1 MTATMT
7 TAEWLEAMDQHY
19 LGGYVDAGGSSV
31 KFAVCFEGTQPRNVV
46 AELGERSR
54 RLGYLTVDVDAA
66 TTKVHFIEQ
75 LLARVS
81 DQVPW
86 TELTDR
92 ILADFA
98 RENHWLVPEAF
109 SPGEGVVAQLD
120 RENGL
125 GEQQISL
132 ELQRTIGRRVL
143 QDRSL
148 AKDFRVA
155 MTWLL
160 RARLGGGPE
169 GETINQHITDWL
181 GGRIRAVSELRQ
193 YQIFTKVNRANARH
207 LLGSLLEWVRRAGR
221 PGVVVMVD
229 AGRLLEKQ
237 RATDG
242 SINYTKAALLDAYEV
257 FRQCI
262 DSTDEF
268 DGLLLCVFVPPAFL
282 DIESR
287 GRGLGAYPALMGRV
301 YDDVRD
307 RNLAN
312 PLAALIRLADDGES
326 PSEVSD
332 EELARWLE
340 EGAP

>member
-1 MTATMT
+1 MTATLT
-7 TAEWLEAMDQHY
+7 TPQWLDAVDDHY
-19 LGGYVDAGGSSV
+19 LRSYVQAGGSSV
-31 KFAVCFEGTQPRNVV
+31 KFVVCFDGTSP
-46 AELGERSR
+46 AEVIGELDR
-54 RLGYLTVDVDAA
+54 RARQSGYITVTVDAA
-66 TTKVHFIEQ
+66 ATKVHFIEQ
-75 LLARVS
+75 LLAKVS

-86 TELTDR
+86 TELTDHV
-92 ILADFA
+92 LGDFA
-98 RENHWLVPEAF
+98 RANHWQVPEAVA
-109 SPGEGVVAQLD
+109 PDEGVVRQLD
-120 RENGL
+120 RVNGL

-132 ELQRTIGRRVL
+132 ELQRTIGKDVL

-160 RARLGGGPE
+160 RARLNGGPE
-169 GETINQHITDWL
+169 GETIDRHITDWL
-181 GGRIRAVSELRQ
+181 GGRIRAISELRP

-229 AGRLLEKQ
+229 GTRLLEKQ

-242 SINYTKAALLDAYEV
+242 SVNYTKAALLDAYEV

-282 DIESR
+282 DIESK
-287 GRGLGAYPALMGRV
+287 GRGLGSYPALMGRV

-312 PLAALIRLADDGES
+312 PLAALIRLSDGGDGES
-326 PSEVSD
+326 DAPAELVEVRS
-332 EELARWLE
+332 
-340 EGAP
+340 